1 MPRSPR
7 HDLSDPFDQAAEVM
21 TRVQLVKLDSLAVRE
36 EKLFDLDGDAQP
48 ATADLLPDMR
58 RTPEPPQTTSSLNC
72 ASGSFRESMQS
83 LISRTLED
91 TGWIIGG
98 PDGAAAR
105 LGQPRTSLLS
115 KMKKLGIFRP
125 ENKNMTNI
133 RMISLP

>member
-1 MPRSPR
+1 
-7 HDLSDPFDQAAEVM
+7 M

-105 LGQPRTSLLS
+105 LGLPRTSLLS

-125 ENKNMTNI
+125 ENKNTTNI